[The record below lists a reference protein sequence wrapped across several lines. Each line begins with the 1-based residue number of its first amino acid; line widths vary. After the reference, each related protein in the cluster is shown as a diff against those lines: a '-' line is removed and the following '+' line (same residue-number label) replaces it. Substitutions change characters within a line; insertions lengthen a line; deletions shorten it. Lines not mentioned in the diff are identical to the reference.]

1 MPRGKLDG
9 IILDRLLKFTDWNVN
24 VPWLNLCLSA
34 PVEPAHLFAPT
45 GPSTIGSKHS
55 QPTPMRI

>member
-34 PVEPAHLFAPT
+34 PVKPAHLFAHT

-55 QPTPMRI
+55 QPTPVRI